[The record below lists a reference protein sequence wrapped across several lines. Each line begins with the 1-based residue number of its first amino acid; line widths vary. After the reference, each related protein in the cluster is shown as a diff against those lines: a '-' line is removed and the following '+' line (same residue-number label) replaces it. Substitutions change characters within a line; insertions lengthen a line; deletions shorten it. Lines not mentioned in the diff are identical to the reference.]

1 MKAEIITIGDEL
13 LIGQVIDTNS
23 AWLGQQLSL
32 LGISLYQRT
41 ACGDSKEQILACLH
55 DAELRSD
62 III

>member
-41 ACGDSKEQILACLH
+41 ACGDSREQILACLH
-55 DAELRSD
+55 DA
-62 III
+62 